1 MDDLVKEINNA
12 RFGYIIKTAWKQE
25 RLSICRRRPKSTLGV
40 ERALRE
46 YDGGLSA
53 VEDDQPVRGAHRQE
67 APLRTRADR
76 VDAGGRRDL

>member
-1 MDDLVKEINNA
+1 MDDQAKEINDVK
-12 RFGYIIKTAWKQE
+12 FEYIIKTAWKQGL
-25 RLSICRRRPKSTLGV
+25 LSICLRRPKSTLRV

-53 VEDDQPVRGAHRQE
+53 VEDDQSVRGAHRQE

-76 VDAGGRRDL
+76 VDAGGRRNL